1 MTPRIRQSIYY
12 LGTVISGVIGIALL
26 WGGLS
31 AGVADHANQI
41 VAGLVALLGGA
52 APAVAAKTV
61 SKQISEGKFEA
72 HSPAD
77 QVIEGINAVVA
88 ARSAAQAEIDRVKDA
103 VTSVVQDV
111 PVLGPLAK
119 QALDALP
126 DFN

>member
-12 LGTVISGVIGIALL
+12 LGTLISGVVGIALL

-31 AGVADHANQI
+31 AGVADHVNQL

-61 SKQISEGKFEA
+61 TKQINEGRFEA
-72 HSPAD
+72 PSPAD
-77 QVIEGINAVVA
+77 QVIDGINAVIA
-88 ARSAAQAEIDRVKDA
+88 AKSAAQAEIDRVKDA
-103 VTSVVQDV
+103 VTSVVQDI

-119 QALDALP
+119 QAMDSLP
-126 DFN
+126 DF